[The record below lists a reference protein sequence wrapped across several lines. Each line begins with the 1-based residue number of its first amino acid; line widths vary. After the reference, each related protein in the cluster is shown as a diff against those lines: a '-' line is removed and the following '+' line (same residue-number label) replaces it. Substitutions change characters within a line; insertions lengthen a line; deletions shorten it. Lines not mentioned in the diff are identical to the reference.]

1 MTTLLSDP
9 RVTRIPIHDIG
20 HPLVDL
26 ASYGIECAHR
36 GDGPPPG
43 RLVREGLASRL
54 QAADRALTRGHRFL
68 VAEGFRSAADQ
79 LAIIDGYTRALRL
92 EYPRLH
98 DDEIRRLSSR
108 FVAPIEVAPH
118 VAGAAVDLTILGP
131 DGRQLDMGTP
141 IDATPEDSADACFFD
156 AAAIRRVAKDN
167 RRMLARVL
175 AEAGLVNYPTEWWH
189 WSYGDRY
196 WAYVRGAEHA
206 VYGPVVPEDEASD
219 SGTGHL
225 ETAR

>member
-9 RVTRIPIHDIG
+9 RVARIPVYDNG
-20 HPLVDL
+20 YPLVDL
-26 ASYGIECAHR
+26 ASYGIACARR
-36 GDGPPPG
+36 GDGPRPG
-43 RLVREGLASRL
+43 RLVRAGLASRL
-54 QAADRALTRGHRFL
+54 QAADRALPRGHRLF

-79 LAIIDGYTRALRL
+79 LAIIGTYTHALRL
-92 EYPRLH
+92 EHPRL
-98 DDEIRRLSSR
+98 DGDEIRRLSSR

-118 VAGAAVDLTILGP
+118 VAGAAVDLTIVGS

-141 IDATPEDSADACFFD
+141 IDATPEDSAGACFFD
-156 AAAIRRVAKDN
+156 ADGIGPEAKDN
-167 RRMLARVL
+167 RRLLARVL

-196 WAYVRGAEHA
+196 WAYVNGAEHA
-206 VYGPVVPEDEASD
+206 VYGPVVPDGQPTDPATSQ
-219 SGTGHL
+219 L